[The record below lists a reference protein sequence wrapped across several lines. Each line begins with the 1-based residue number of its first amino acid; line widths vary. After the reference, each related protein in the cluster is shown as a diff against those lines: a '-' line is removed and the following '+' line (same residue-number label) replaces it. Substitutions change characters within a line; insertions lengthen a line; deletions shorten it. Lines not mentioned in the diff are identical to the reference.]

1 MPQLIRIFID
11 VLVPV
16 FGVAGAGFVAAKLVS
31 LDHKPMGTLAY
42 WLLVPAFIFRTLSD
56 PAALDGPVVGM
67 LASTVV
73 TIAIVWAGFSL
84 LLRNQPG
91 ERRVID
97 TMSAS
102 LGNVGNLGFPIVL
115 FALGEAALPSAVI
128 HFLATTVC
136 IFGFGVAASSRLR
149 SGHALVALKRVATT
163 PAIVVMPFGFLMAA
177 TEWTLPTA
185 PGRLVGLLADAMIP
199 VMLLTLGMQLASSHI
214 VVGLGR
220 LSQLAMGKLVLMPL
234 VFLGVATVVGLD
246 GFALEAGLLLS
257 AMPTAV
263 LVALIGIEF
272 DLQAEVASASIL
284 FTSIVSLATLSVL
297 LALL

>member
-1 MPQLIRIFID
+1 MPELLQIFVD
-11 VLVPV
+11 VLFPV
-16 FGVAGAGFVAAKLVS
+16 FGVAGAGYVAARLVA
-31 LDHKPMGTLAY
+31 LDHRPMGTLAY

-56 PAALDGPVVGM
+56 PAALDGPVVRM
-67 LASTVV
+67 LAATIA
-73 TIAIVWAGFSL
+73 TIAIVWIVFSVA
-84 LLRNQPG
+84 LRRAAA

-115 FALGEAALPSAVI
+115 FALGSAALPSAVI

-136 IFGFGVAASSRLR
+136 IFGFGVAASARLR
-149 SGHALVALKRVATT
+149 AGHPLVALRRVATT

-177 TEWTLPTA
+177 NEWTLPVA
-185 PGRLVGLLADAMIP
+185 PNRLIGLLADAMIP
-199 VMLLTLGMQLASSHI
+199 VMLLTLGMQLASSRI
-214 VVGLGR
+214 AVGLPR
-220 LSQLAMGKLVLMPL
+220 LSAVAIGKLVLAPL
-234 VFLGVATVVGLD
+234 VFFAVAAMLRLDGVARDT
-246 GFALEAGLLLS
+246 GLLLN

-272 DLQAEVASASIL
+272 DLEAEAASASIM
-284 FTSIVSLATLSVL
+284 FTSVASLGTLSVL